1 MVGLMGK
8 HRWTQDKGKRSV
20 ASELPAQAPEQGA
33 EEQCGGAPPN
43 LLGPT

>member
-8 HRWTQDKGKRSV
+8 HRWTQDKGKWDV
-20 ASELPAQAPEQGA
+20 ASELPAQAAEQVA

-43 LLGPT
+43 LPGPT